1 MLQKAEGSPQAQ
13 LIELLETLFKHGAAI
28 GAVGNAVNAC
38 LANGRWQLPSFLP
51 SAMVHWILRARLEW
65 GSSS

>member
-13 LIELLETLFKHGAAI
+13 LIELLETLFKYGAAI

-38 LANGRWQLPSFLP
+38 LANGRWQ
-51 SAMVHWILRARLEW
+51 AA
-65 GSSS
+65 